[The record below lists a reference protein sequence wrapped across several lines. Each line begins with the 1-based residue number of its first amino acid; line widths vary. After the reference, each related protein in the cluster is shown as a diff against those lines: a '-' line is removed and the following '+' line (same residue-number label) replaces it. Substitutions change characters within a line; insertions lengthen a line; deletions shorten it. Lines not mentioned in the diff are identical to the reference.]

1 MKAVTKITTVYMY
14 TLEVASSEFKSPVDG
29 EVVTDSS
36 VQNVIYLISEAA
48 AVVVVVDINVAVEHT
63 VVVQV

>member
-1 MKAVTKITTVYMY
+1 MY
-14 TLEVASSEFKSPVDG
+14 TLKVAASEFKSPVNG
-29 EVVTDSS
+29 EVVLDSS
-36 VQNVIYLISEAA
+36 VQNIIYLISETA